1 MRSLHVF
8 KHLAFITLMKR
19 DTDDREDVYHSDE

>member
-1 MRSLHVF
+1 
-8 KHLAFITLMKR
+8 MKR